1 MKKKDRGN
9 IIAIIQARM
18 GSTRLPGKVMKML
31 GDRTVLGHVI
41 TRCKAIPSI
50 DQIIV
55 ATTVQEEDITIC
67 EEALRYEVTVYR
79 GSKDHVLYRY
89 YEAAKQ
95 ANADIVVRITS
106 DCPLLD
112 PLISDKVIQCFL
124 SGDYDYVS
132 SGLSNTFPRGL
143 DTEVFSFKALEQTYE
158 QATKDYEFEHVTP
171 YIYQHQEQFK
181 VYAFAN
187 DADQSG
193 YRLTLDT
200 DEDWELI
207 SKIYDELY
215 KGNIFYWEDIHR
227 LLEREPEL
235 TEINSTVRQ
244 KRLGE

>member
-1 MKKKDRGN
+1 MKQREYHN
-9 IIAIIQARM
+9 ITAIIQARM

-41 TRCKAIPSI
+41 TRCKAILSI

-55 ATTVQEEDITIC
+55 ATTVEEEDVKIC
-67 EEALRYEVTVYR
+67 EEALRYGVAVYR
-79 GSKDHVLYRY
+79 GSKDHVLSRY

-95 ANADIVVRITS
+95 ANADAVVRITS

-124 SGDYDYVS
+124 NHDYDYVS
-132 SGLSNTFPRGL
+132 SGLSGTFPRGL
-143 DTEVFSFKALEQTYE
+143 DTEVFSFNSLEQTFE
-158 QATKDYEFEHVTP
+158 QATKEYEFEHVTP

-181 VYAFAN
+181 VHAFTN
-187 DADQSG
+187 KLDQSK

-200 DEDWELI
+200 DEDWRLI
-207 SKIYDELY
+207 SRIYDELY
-215 KGNIFYWEDIHR
+215 HGSVFYWEDIR
-227 LLEREPEL
+227 ELLEKKPEL
-235 TEINSTVRQ
+235 IKINSSVHQ